1 MLGTSIIRKEAL
13 LCRREG
19 LGLHGPGGDPPR
31 DDGRVQLVQGQ
42 LEADGPPVAHRGHIP
57 PFVDEGDRGVFPR
70 SWDPGVHSAGVID
83 G

>member
-1 MLGTSIIRKEAL
+1 MLGTSIICKEAL
-13 LCRREG
+13 LCRGEG

-57 PFVDEGDRGVFPR
+57 PLWMRVTVECFHALGILVFTLQ
-70 SWDPGVHSAGVID
+70 AL
-83 G
+83 

>member
-1 MLGTSIIRKEAL
+1 MLGTSIIRKEVL
-13 LCRREG
+13 LCRGEG

-31 DDGRVQLVQGQ
+31 DDGRVQL
-42 LEADGPPVAHRGHIP
+42 DGPPVAHRGHIP
-57 PFVDEGDRGVFPR
+57 PLVDEGDRGVLPR